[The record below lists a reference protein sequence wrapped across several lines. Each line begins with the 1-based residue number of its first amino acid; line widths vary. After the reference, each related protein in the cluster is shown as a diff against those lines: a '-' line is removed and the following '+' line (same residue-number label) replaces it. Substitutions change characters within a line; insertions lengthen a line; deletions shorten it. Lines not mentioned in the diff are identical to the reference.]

1 MPLFPACRRLL
12 AIVLLCAAGLAP
24 AAQAADA
31 DDEAVGELMGELVF
45 HADLLNSLDRLCP
58 RGKKKKAN
66 WHAALPPLPPEA
78 TTPELLDLSRRLAD
92 DASRQL
98 MQENGGC
105 GSPAFDEVY
114 AESRQTFGE
123 LIARW
128 RKL

>member
-1 MPLFPACRRLL
+1 MPFTTACRQWI
-12 AIVLLCAAGLAP
+12 AITLLCAAGT
-24 AAQAADA
+24 AAAVQTEDF

-58 RGKKKKAN
+58 QGKTKSN
-66 WHAALPPLPPEA
+66 WHAALPALPPEA
-78 TTPELLDLSRRLAD
+78 KAPELLDLSRRLAA

-98 MQENGGC
+98 MREHGC
-105 GSPAFDEVY
+105 GSPAFAEAY

-123 LIARW
+123 LIQRW